1 MKRWWFEMEDE
12 IWRPLPEYEGSYEVS
27 SLGRV
32 RSLARIDSRGRR
44 IRARLLSQWPHP
56 TGHLYTKLSLN
67 GNSRLCKV
75 HRLVLL
81 AFVGPPP
88 AGCEALHGDGN
99 PANNRIENLSWGTRS
114 ENMYDRVRH
123 GTHPMSMKT
132 HCPQGH
138 PYDDAN
144 TYITRDGK
152 RRMCRTCLR
161 DRNLATR
168 QARGIPRPKVARTHC
183 KQGHPLTPDN
193 IYTSSGY
200 LACKTCIKAASALRH
215 RNLSR
220 ESADA
225 KNARRRARRAAAR
238 KAA

>member
-1 MKRWWFEMEDE
+1 MESE
-12 IWRPLPEYEGSYEVS
+12 EWRQLPGYEGAYEVS

-44 IRARLLSQWPHP
+44 IRARILSQWPHQ
-56 TGHLYTKLSLN
+56 TGHMYTKLSRN
-67 GNSRLCKV
+67 GDSRHGKV

-88 AGCEALHGDGN
+88 VGCEALHGDGN
-99 PANNRIENLSWGTRS
+99 PANNRIDNLSWGTRS
-114 ENMYDRVRH
+114 ENLYDRVRH
-123 GTHPMSMKT
+123 GTHHMAIKT

-161 DRNLATR
+161 NRNTATR
-168 QARGIPRPKVARTHC
+168 RARGVPRPKVARTHC
-183 KQGHPLTPDN
+183 KQGHPLTLDN

-200 LACKTCIKAASALRH
+200 RACKTCIKAASALRH
-215 RNLSR
+215 RHMSR
-220 ESADA
+220 EAADA
-225 KNARRRARRAAAR
+225 KNARRRARRAAR